1 MDDDKRCYTLIVA
14 SAADSR
20 FRKLI
25 IRRWHLYLSI
35 VAGTVYVFLQAG
47 FFIDYYR
54 VRVENRNLKQE
65 HAAVLQTLQS
75 RLASI
80 EAESARLR
88 QLAGEMGLN
97 LDVAMDSEAEKRE
110 AGMGGPSELDS
121 FANELDRVAAHLK
134 LLRENLWAERA
145 RTTPNGWPARGHVTS
160 GYGLRRNPFG
170 PGYEFHAGVDIA
182 SLPGRPVR
190 ATADGVVIYA
200 GYRGG
205 YGKLVVVDHG
215 RGWRTFYGHL
225 SRIHVKVGQAVRR
238 GQTLGRVGR
247 TGRSTGAH
255 VHYEVRIHD
264 RPIDPAKFLDSSPR
278 DGLEGRAT
286 PPGMKRAEE

>member
-1 MDDDKRCYTLIVA
+1 MDGDKRCYTLIIA
-14 SAADSR
+14 SAADAR
-20 FRKLI
+20 FQKVI
-25 IRRWHLYLSI
+25 IRRWHLYLSVI
-35 VAGTVYVFLQAG
+35 VGALYTFLQVG

-54 VRVENRNLKQE
+54 VRGENQNLRQE

-75 RLASI
+75 RLTSI

-110 AGMGGPSELDS
+110 AGMGGPSELES
-121 FANELDRVAAHLK
+121 FASELDRVAAHLK

-145 RTTPNGWPARGHVTS
+145 RTTPIGWPAHGHVTS
-160 GYGLRRNPFG
+160 GFGLRRNPFG
-170 PGYEFHAGVDIA
+170 SGYEFHAGIDIA

-215 RGWRTFYGHL
+215 RGLRTFYGHL
-225 SRIHVKVGQAVRR
+225 SRIRVKVGEAVRR
-238 GQTLGRVGR
+238 GQLLGRVGR

-264 RPIDPAKFLDSSPR
+264 RPVDPEEFVRSSSQKELAS
-278 DGLEGRAT
+278 GAE
-286 PPGMKRAEE
+286 PPQMKHSGE